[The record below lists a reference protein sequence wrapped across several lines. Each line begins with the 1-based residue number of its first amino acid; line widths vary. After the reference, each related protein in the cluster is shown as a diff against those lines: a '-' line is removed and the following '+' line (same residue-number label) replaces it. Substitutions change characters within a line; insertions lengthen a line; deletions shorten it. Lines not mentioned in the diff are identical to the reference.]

1 KSEDLSYRKGGLV
14 SIELEETLVG
24 NVNVDVMKGDGKKT
38 DILNVV
44 TKDTPILGNTD
55 IRVGIDKPSFT
66 ATDPKIPE
74 KSTKKPQEP
83 LDTERLEE
91 TSEHGVVPEKS
102 VETPRHQ
109 VDSKQAMESEDSDE
123 FPPLD
128 FLDIKGADQDRI
140 PLDLNEFMEEQIL
153 SDKPV
158 DDSLVAAIQKLLE
171 AGNKQVLNNPAMT
184 RAQTAAI
191 NPAEDESR
199 PIENLYVSKAVML
212 VPSLSGTGV

>member
-109 VDSKQAMESEDSDE
+109 VETPRHRVDSKQPMESTESDE
-123 FPPLD
+123 FP
-128 FLDIKGADQDRI
+128 
-140 PLDLNEFMEEQIL
+140 
-153 SDKPV
+153 
-158 DDSLVAAIQKLLE
+158 
-171 AGNKQVLNNPAMT
+171 
-184 RAQTAAI
+184 
-191 NPAEDESR
+191 
-199 PIENLYVSKAVML
+199 
-212 VPSLSGTGV
+212 